1 MGGSPD
7 RASLDAG
14 PGAGIAVGREAER
27 SVAGLAYDR
36 ILALE
41 GYPDGSDTPV
51 YLSGSIVTPLANPWS
66 DVDVFVLSDRGPIGP
81 LALAEDA
88 NLVSVHILENRGVD
102 YEFWR
107 PADVR
112 ALAER
117 LARLELGVATHTI
130 RKLFTYAE
138 ECFIHRARVG
148 VPMLNADGFHAVRA
162 LFDFDKL
169 GAYQAQEVI
178 RTIDGVHED
187 ACGMLEAG
195 DLDSG
200 VFSARHLV
208 DLSVDVYLHKRG
220 NTDPSVKWRSR
231 YLELFDDGSPFHEE
245 IAETYWRLEFPRSAD
260 RRADPAARRRYVEA
274 CLDFSRRVTSWAQP

>member
-1 MGGSPD
+1 MGGSLD
-7 RASLDAG
+7 RARPGVG
-14 PGAGIAVGREAER
+14 PGTGLAVGRQAEP
-27 SVAGLAYDR
+27 SIAGLAYER

-41 GYPDGSDTPV
+41 GYPDGSDAPV

-66 DVDVFVLSDRGPIGP
+66 DIDVFVLSDRGPIGP
-81 LALAEDA
+81 LALDEGTD
-88 NLVSVHILENRGVD
+88 LVSVHFLENRGVD

-117 LARLELGVATHTI
+117 LARLELGVATHMI

-138 ECFIHRARVG
+138 ECFIHRVRVG
-148 VPMLNADGFHAVRA
+148 VPMINADGFHAVRA

-195 DLDSG
+195 DLDSA
-200 VFSARHLV
+200 VFSARNLV
-208 DLSVDVYLHKRG
+208 ELSVDVYLHKRG

-231 YLELFDDGSPFHEE
+231 YLELFDDRSSFHEE
-245 IAETYWRLEFPRSAD
+245 ITGTYWRLEFPQSAD
-260 RRADPAARRRYVEA
+260 RRADPAGRRRYVEA
-274 CLDFSRRVTSWAQP
+274 CLNFSRRVTSWAQP